1 MVKSTSTRTT
11 ITEAAGAPRLGLR
24 AAIDSWRLSL
34 RAANR
39 SPATIKTYLDA
50 ATRFESFVAERGMPG
65 SLEGIRR
72 EHVEAF
78 LVSLQDAGSAPGDGL
93 ARLPLPPGVLEVGGR
108 RRTRSAS
115 RRWPG

>member
-1 MVKSTSTRTT
+1 MVRPTSTRTT
-11 ITEAAGAPRLGLR
+11 ITEATGAPRLGLR
-24 AAIDSWRLSL
+24 SAIDSWRLSL

-50 ATRFESFVAERGMPG
+50 ATRFDAFLAEHGMPS

-78 LVSLQDAGSAPGDGL
+78 LVA
-93 ARLPLPPGVLEVGGR
+93 
-108 RRTRSAS
+108 
-115 RRWPG
+115 